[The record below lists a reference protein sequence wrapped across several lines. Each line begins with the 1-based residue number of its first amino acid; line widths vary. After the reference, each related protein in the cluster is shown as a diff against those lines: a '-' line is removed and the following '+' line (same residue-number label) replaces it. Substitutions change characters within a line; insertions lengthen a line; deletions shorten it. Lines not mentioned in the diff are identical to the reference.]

1 MRTVA
6 MMGGMRTGI
15 VILSLAIGCAQSP
28 KKFVAESPAD
38 ANSTVYIHAPAD
50 IVAAG
55 KPQERF
61 ELFVDGQLVWAE
73 TIKHLDED
81 IRLFP
86 APTYG
91 FPRLKFAPGRH
102 TFALRAGSKLYLAE
116 FKYTPGV
123 AAVAVYCQRGQIRVD
138 RAVFAGE

>member
-6 MMGGMRTGI
+6 MMGGMRTGM

-61 ELFVDGQLVWAE
+61 ELFIDGRLVWAE
-73 TIKHLDED
+73 TVKRLDGV
-81 IRLFP
+81 IFP
-86 APTYG
+86 APRYG
-91 FPRLKFAPGRH
+91 FPRLRFAPGLH
-102 TFALRAGSKLYLAE
+102 TFALRVGPKLYLAE
-116 FKYTPGV
+116 FKYPPGLD
-123 AAVAVYCQRGQIRVD
+123 AVAVYCQRGQISVD